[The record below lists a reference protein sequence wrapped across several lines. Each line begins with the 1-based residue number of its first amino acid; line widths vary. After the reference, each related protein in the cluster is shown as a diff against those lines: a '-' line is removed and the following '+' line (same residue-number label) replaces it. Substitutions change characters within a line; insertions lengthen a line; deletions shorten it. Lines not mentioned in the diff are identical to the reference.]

1 MHTRPAFFGLQ
12 TRSQHWQGRQWQI
25 TKDPKQGRMCRVG
38 DNLAA
43 LQCTPLLSG
52 HCVRLLHG
60 LQPNRQLETASH
72 VRLADSPACCSLGRA
87 TLSPWRLR
95 RLLWSK
101 ICHGLRSTAPDC
113 VSSRM
118 LSRSCLRTLVGCR
131 FALLHLLPHKPANYP
146 ENSARLEG
154 HVAAACVSLCGLA
167 PFAAIST
174 HKNANQRTLK
184 KPSVTCNTKQMQ
196 VAQTDR
202 VSSDTG
208 RPACTPAAR
217 RKAAAHSHAAA
228 PPLQS
233 ESVPG

>member
-1 MHTRPAFFGLQ
+1 M
-12 TRSQHWQGRQWQI
+12 
-25 TKDPKQGRMCRVG
+25 
-38 DNLAA
+38 
-43 LQCTPLLSG
+43 
-52 HCVRLLHG
+52 RLLHG

-72 VRLADSPACCSLGRA
+72 VRLADSPASCSLGRA

-95 RLLWSK
+95 RLLWSM
-101 ICHGLRSTAPDC
+101 ICHGLRSTGSEF

-118 LSRSCLRTLVGCR
+118 LSRSCLRSLVVCR
-131 FALLHLLPHKPANYP
+131 FVLLHLLPHKPAYYP
-146 ENSARLEG
+146 GNSAQLEG
-154 HVAAACVSLCGLA
+154 HVVAACVLWGLA

-174 HKNANQRTLK
+174 HKSAKRRTLK
-184 KPSVTCNTKQMQ
+184 KASVTCNTKQMQ

-233 ESVPG
+233 ESVPGWQRRLRRSVDKEYHCKPQFMRMVCHWNRRLHSSMTLELKTL

>member
-1 MHTRPAFFGLQ
+1 M
-12 TRSQHWQGRQWQI
+12 
-25 TKDPKQGRMCRVG
+25 
-38 DNLAA
+38 
-43 LQCTPLLSG
+43 
-52 HCVRLLHG
+52 RLLHG
-60 LQPNRQLETASH
+60 LLPNRQLETASH

-131 FALLHLLPHKPANYP
+131 FALLHLLPHKPAYYP
-146 ENSARLEG
+146 GNSAQLEG
-154 HVAAACVSLCGLA
+154 HVAAACVSLWGLA
-167 PFAAIST
+167 PFAAVSA
-174 HKNANQRTLK
+174 HKSAKQRSLEK
-184 KPSVTCNTKQMQ
+184 ASVTYKHKHIQ
-196 VAQTDR
+196 VSQTDR

-233 ESVPG
+233 ESVPGWQRRLRRSVDEEYHCKPQFIRMVCHWNRRLHSSMTLELKTL